1 VTDNLPDISADL
13 PEIQESDEISEVQEE
28 IGLDTSVDFQIE
40 TDLQIQQAV
49 DAIQQIENLDPSSWQ
64 SLDVNSRL
72 EIVQNL
78 ENRMADIQDRPG
90 VPVSVDETLP
100 DNVFGVYNGQDISIN
115 VNHLQSG
122 MALDEFINTIVHEGR
137 HAYQD
142 YAIQNPGFVSDL
154 GTVNAWTENL
164 DSYLDP
170 DLYGQE
176 LYANQSIEA
185 DAFAYANRISNALI
199 ASSLER

>member
-1 VTDNLPDISADL
+1 MTDNLPDISADL